1 MQLKNLPRQ
10 KLVSIGLIFLMAF
23 LLANIVNYQRNT
35 IDTYQ
40 RYSFKTHKD
49 FDDVMFDLTSAIRD
63 YNYRITSIN
72 HIGEAIAKND
82 DSDFINVVIVNFCNV
97 NVAKKFIQQS
107 LTYILYMPCRIAVY
121 EQDDETMI
129 ETYLLSEK
137 NDLHKQV
144 NVIIKNIVDM
154 AGK

>member
-1 MQLKNLPRQ
+1 MQLKSLSKQR
-10 KLVSIGLIFLMAF
+10 LISIGLIFLMAF
-23 LLANIVNYQRNT
+23 LIVNIANYQRDT

-40 RYSFKTHKD
+40 RYSLKTSKG
-49 FDDVMFDLTSAIRD
+49 FGDVMFDLRLAIHD
-63 YNYRITSIN
+63 YNYRITSVN
-72 HIGEAIAKND
+72 SIGEAIAKND
-82 DSDFINVVIVNFCNV
+82 DSDFINVTIVNFCNV
-97 NVAKKFIQQS
+97 DIAKKFIQQS

-121 EQDDETMI
+121 EQDNKTMI

-144 NVIIKNIVDM
+144 NIIIKNIVDM

>member
-1 MQLKNLPRQ
+1 MQLKSLSKQR
-10 KLVSIGLIFLMAF
+10 LISIGLIFLMAF
-23 LLANIVNYQRNT
+23 LIVNIANYQRDT

-40 RYSFKTHKD
+40 RYSLKTSKG
-49 FDDVMFDLTSAIRD
+49 FDDVMFDLRLAIHD
-63 YNYRITSIN
+63 YNYRITSVN
-72 HIGEAIAKND
+72 SIGKAIAKND
-82 DSDFINVVIVNFCNV
+82 DSDFINVTIVNFCNV
-97 NVAKKFIQQS
+97 DIAKKFIQQS

-121 EQDDETMI
+121 EQDDKTMI

-144 NVIIKNIVDM
+144 NIIIKNIVDM